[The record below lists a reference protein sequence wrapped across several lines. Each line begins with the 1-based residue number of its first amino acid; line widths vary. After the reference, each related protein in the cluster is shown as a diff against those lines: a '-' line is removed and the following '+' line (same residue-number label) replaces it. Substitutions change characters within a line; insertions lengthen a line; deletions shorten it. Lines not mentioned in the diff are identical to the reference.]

1 MSNPGA
7 APLWEQLAFCLFAP
21 PIMAIILRFMM
32 KGWARTVQGATI
44 SERTQKRQRIEFWG
58 VMILMYFVVFGE
70 LIYAWL
76 T

>member
-1 MSNPGA
+1 
-7 APLWEQLAFCLFAP
+7 
-21 PIMAIILRFMM
+21 MAIILRFMM